1 MYAPTFLMLTLSP
14 SLLSACRGR
23 PPTFR
28 DDDITTSIPERQVEK
43 EVGGD
48 EDCSL
53 CYLNASSTLSILRS
67 KTQTM
72 IYGKRNRRTPSEL
85 RSTARRLHE
94 EMWQWHRMLPQR
106 LKWSGDESVKKSSEV
121 LILQYVS
128 KNLLH
133 RQRITLSC

>member
-53 CYLNASSTLSILRS
+53 CYLHACSTLCILCS
-67 KTQTM
+67 KTQAM

-94 EMWQWHRMLPQR
+94 ELWQWHRMLPQS
-106 LKWSGDESVKKSSEV
+106 LKWSGDERVRTPPEV
-121 LILQYVS
+121 LSLQYVS
-128 KNLLH
+128 QSLLYY
-133 RQRITLSC
+133 